1 MCQHNALELIHE
13 EPKVQE
19 QGSAF
24 TQLLYQEIAFSW
36 NAISCTFIDTKY
48 LETGQESF

>member
-1 MCQHNALELIHE
+1 MSQHSALELIHE

-19 QGSAF
+19 QSLAF
-24 TQLLYQEIAFSW
+24 TQLLYQETAFSW

-48 LETGQESF
+48 LETGKESF